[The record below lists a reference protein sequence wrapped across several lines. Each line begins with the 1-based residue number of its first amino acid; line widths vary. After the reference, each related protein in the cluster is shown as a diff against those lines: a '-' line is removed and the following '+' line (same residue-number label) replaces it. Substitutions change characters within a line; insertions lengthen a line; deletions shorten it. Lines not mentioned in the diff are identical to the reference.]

1 MAAATATAGTH
12 DAWWCWKTFPI
23 IRQSEQMA
31 LPDTESAINLADRTR
46 YKQKT
51 PTLNSCSVFSS
62 AKQLYEEY

>member
-46 YKQKT
+46 
-51 PTLNSCSVFSS
+51 
-62 AKQLYEEY
+62 

>member
-1 MAAATATAGTH
+1 MQKSDSRTGCHGNEMAAATATAGTH

-46 YKQKT
+46 
-51 PTLNSCSVFSS
+51 
-62 AKQLYEEY
+62 